1 MHLKDNIYKFP
12 SVRSSKENKYIN
24 IRDEVEKFLTNYA
37 VERKDLW
44 AVALAAGRFS
54 SMTLEKIDGT
64 DKTMDFFKNCIKTQR
79 EADLGGDSADIT

>member
-12 SVRSSKENKYIN
+12 TSQSIRENKYIH

-37 VERKDLW
+37 IERKDLW

-64 DKTMDFFKNCIKTQR
+64 DKTLDFFKNCIKTQK
-79 EADLGGDSADIT
+79 EADLGSDSTDIT